1 MSLFTRKSLLSLMLC
16 TAVLFSGSALASTGV
31 EKRPEVQQFIQDMVK
46 QHNFSQQELTQLF
59 SQVTL
64 LPKVIASMNRQA
76 EALPWHRYRKIFLND
91 KRIQA
96 GVKYWQDNADVLLRA
111 EQKYGVP
118 SEIIVAIIGVESRF
132 GEHKGD
138 NRIIDSLTTL
148 AIDYPRRATFFTNE
162 LKEFLLLARE
172 EGFDPLTL
180 KGSFAGAM
188 GKPQFISSSYRQYA
202 VDFNND
208 GTRNLMT
215 SHEDA
220 IGSVANYFRRHGWQT
235 GEAVAVPAKVSGND
249 YKKWVDKG
257 YQPKIALRDAR
268 NMGVSW
274 NGSFPADEKGALIE
288 LEQKNGPEHWLALQ
302 NFYVIT
308 RYNHSQH
315 YAMAVYQL
323 AEEIRKRHVKMTTA
337 AAM

>member
-1 MSLFTRKSLLSLMLC
+1 MSLFTRKTVYSTIFC
-16 TAVLFSGSALASTGV
+16 AAALFTYAAQASSDV
-31 EKRPEVQQFIQDMVK
+31 QQRPEVKHFINNMVK
-46 QHNFSQQELTQLF
+46 QHQFSEKELNQLF

-64 LPKVIASMNRQA
+64 LPKVIKAMNRQA
-76 EALPWHRYRKIFLND
+76 ESLPWYRYRKIFLKE
-91 KRIQA
+91 KRIQQ
-96 GVKYWQDNADVLLRA
+96 GVKYWREHADTLLRA

-132 GEHKGD
+132 GRHKGD

-148 AIDYPRRATFFTNE
+148 AIDYPRRAKFFSTE
-162 LKEFLLLARE
+162 LEEFLLLARE
-172 EGFDPLTL
+172 EGFDPLQL

-208 GTRNLMT
+208 GVRDLIN

-220 IGSVANYFRRHGWQT
+220 IGSVANYFKRHGWQT
-235 GEAVAVPAKVSGND
+235 GEAIAVPAKVSGSD
-249 YKKWVDKG
+249 YKKWVKKG
-257 YQPKIALRDAR
+257 YKPKIALRDAR
-268 NMGVSW
+268 NLGVSW

-288 LEQKNGPEHWLALQ
+288 LEQKKGSEYWLALE

-308 RYNHSQH
+308 RYNHSQL
-315 YAMAVYQL
+315 YAMAVFQL
-323 AEEIRKRHVKMTTA
+323 AEEIRKRHANLTTA